1 MIFRRKLLFRKYQAP
16 GEIDFFFPCRY
27 TGVIREKLG
36 NGKIWE
42 LMVS

>member
-1 MIFRRKLLFRKYQAP
+1 MIFKRKLLFRKYPASR
-16 GEIDFFFPCRY
+16 EIDFFIPCRY
-27 TGVIREKLG
+27 TGVIGKKPG